1 MATSKLVQE
10 SLAAG
15 FSWDEIK
22 GQAASEYKR
31 ALAAGFTQEEVDK
44 GIFDRYGMKFS
55 YDPNNEDDLVLL
67 EDIAAS
73 PPPQEAEKQLV
84 DAEVAAIVEREMLAT
99 AKKNADQDLS
109 RRYPFESNYT
119 PEQLARIEEERKNLP
134 MFRRYSDTELANP
147 SLYSL
152 RDSFI
157 VRASERGE
165 LSWRDRSY
173 QDDLVKQGLIKL
185 PEEKV
190 EKPQAVIRAATQQEI
205 DSARSAPTMREAES
219 LGDYLSYGFR
229 HSTTSL
235 FFAAPPK
242 DVFLPDNPPFA
253 MQAASALA
261 QGVGDLP
268 TTVAGGV
275 MGAAATVETGPG
287 MIGGAFAGAMGL
299 NEGVRSSLMLGYQRG
314 SIDSVEEF
322 MYRIGQVG
330 LATGKGIAMG
340 YATGY
345 TGGMAQASSR
355 FVAPGLT
362 GAIGNTLRASAQ
374 PAVEVATMTGAHA
387 LSEGRMPTMEDFAM
401 NGIMV
406 GGMRLGGFYTSKLA
420 YAFQKTGTT
429 PQSLIQFA
437 KQNPAV
443 KEDLMSGNMAL
454 PKEAG
459 GNFQPLYLIKRN
471 EPLNS
476 VKKASSTEVTETSS
490 EATSRP
496 LSALPDSALVMAAE
510 YASIDPV
517 SVPLSRFTPAEQAL
531 LKKAGLVRKEK
542 TEGAPEAP
550 VREYDAVDLGALFKE
565 RDARLADI
573 KAAREKTAQAEK
585 DAHEPGTWYHLSQ
598 NMAAKIT
605 EGVNKKNGVT
615 AADAPEAYAVQAVA
629 IPAETNLLWIK
640 SRSDPNK
647 VRLFKQYM
655 KELDP
660 EAKFGD
666 QAAVFRDA
674 TTAFENPTPAFV
686 EFLTSGRGR
695 MGPKENIPVE
705 GVQGLRIGDR
715 VMIFDQKNV
724 LSGEVLNTINKP
736 MQIAAADIQKSV
748 SVNEANKT
756 AKSQV
761 MYDTYQAAVNRMQPI
776 NKDAQ
781 TGWQTVPYLSTRLL
795 MGVDGLVKHW
805 LLDGRTAFVQPSIF
819 REVGF
824 ERPVNGKSLKDI
836 FEMGASRVKF
846 QLDPEVSSAIE
857 SVGVRI
863 KEASAESNK
872 AMLDVLESMRR
883 DGEIAPEA
891 YEKAKAQLIE
901 STEALTNR
909 KDPLN
914 LFRTYVIAKHAQE
927 LFARGINV
935 GLDRASIQAIVNNQA
950 LRERFEPA
958 AKELY
963 AYQRALLEY
972 RYRAGRMS
980 KKTYDKIVLQ
990 YPEYIPLQRVIEDGY
1005 GVSSTG
1011 TFGIK
1016 GSSRNIIDPFES
1028 IIRQTQFILREAER
1042 NSVLQL
1048 VAKEF
1053 GEPTT
1058 SRDSKTASVGTL
1070 ADFRAI
1076 EAEGRGA
1083 GSQRTISYRVAG
1095 KEKKVSVPADIWRTA
1110 QYLDPVSANAF
1121 NGLVKA
1127 ASSVAG
1133 VLRAGAILHPNF
1145 GARNFFRD
1153 QFSAYINSDSGY
1165 RPFYDFGK
1173 GLAAIYSHKTGKS
1186 LFPEAQK
1193 YYSEWLR
1200 HGGSNA
1206 NLVSLDRTFTQDMI
1220 RTLLRTNN
1228 VQNSIPLTIR
1238 ALDGL
1243 THYMNPLNW
1252 GRKGYRALQTLSEL
1266 SEEGTRIGEYIRA
1279 REQGINP
1286 MEAAYRSREVTMDFA
1301 RMGANM
1307 KALNAM
1313 NVFLNAKIQGA
1324 DRSIR
1329 QLRAHPLRTTNRI
1342 IAGIVLPSMLLAMAQ
1357 QDIIH
1362 NSPDSQ
1368 MAQALQEIPNWQKN
1382 TFWIVPS
1389 PVGIFRIPIPHEY
1402 GVPFAN
1408 PTRSFIEY
1416 MYQNDPDKNFLQKLY
1431 DEDYFGTVGEQYF
1444 LDWNT
1449 IVSSMTPSAIQPISE
1464 VIANYSLFTGTPI
1477 IPPVMESQLPESRYN
1492 RNTTELAKSLSRML
1506 SGINPLLDSN
1516 ITQRLISPPAIDYLV
1531 AGYGG
1536 SLGRDLWSLL
1546 DSMAQKWGVVDKVN
1560 APAKSLEDL
1569 PLISAFMVKYPNAG
1583 SKSLND
1589 FFDKV
1594 ERYEQTL
1601 ASIKALME
1609 EGTATSVQRAEYLL
1623 MNAEY
1628 GRFTSLRGALADMSG
1643 AIRTIHFAP
1652 SPETDP
1658 QAGISPEDKRR
1669 MIDSIYLDMITM
1681 AKGGLDVIQAVEQ
1694 TNRAMREEQ

>member
-31 ALAAGFTQEEVDK
+31 ALAAGFTQEEADK

-84 DAEVAAIVEREMLAT
+84 DAEVAAIAEREMLAT

-134 MFRRYSDTELANP
+134 MFRKYSDTELANP
-147 SLYSL
+147 SLYNM
-152 RDSFI
+152 RDSVV

-165 LSWRDRSY
+165 LSWRDRSF
-173 QDDLVKQGLIKL
+173 QDDLVKQGVIKL
-185 PEEKV
+185 PEEKA
-190 EKPQAVIRAATQQEI
+190 EKPQAVIRTATQQEI
-205 DSARSAPTMREAES
+205 DNARSAPTMREAES
-219 LGDYLSYGFR
+219 IGDYLSYGFR

-275 MGAAATVETGPG
+275 AGAAATAGSGPG
-287 MIGGAFAGAMGL
+287 MVAGAFAGAMGL

-322 MYRIGQVG
+322 MYRTGQVG

-355 FVAPGLT
+355 FIAPGLT
-362 GAIGNTLRASAQ
+362 GAVGNTLRASAQ
-374 PAVEVATMTGAHA
+374 PVTEVATMTGAHA
-387 LSEGRMPTMEDFAM
+387 LSEGRVPTAEDFAL

-420 YAFQKTGTT
+420 YAFQKTGAT

-443 KEDLMSGNMAL
+443 KEDLMSGNMTL

-459 GNFQPLYLIKRN
+459 GNFQPLYLVRRN
-471 EPLNS
+471 TPVGE
-476 VKKASSTEVTETSS
+476 SS
-490 EATSRP
+490 
-496 LSALPDSALVMAAE
+496 
-510 YASIDPV
+510 
-517 SVPLSRFTPAEQAL
+517 
-531 LKKAGLVRKEK
+531 G
-542 TEGAPEAP
+542 
-550 VREYDAVDLGALFKE
+550 
-565 RDARLADI
+565 
-573 KAAREKTAQAEK
+573 
-585 DAHEPGTWYHLSQ
+585 GTWYHLSQ

-615 AADAPEAYAVQAVA
+615 AADAPEAYTVQAAA

-647 VRLFKQYM
+647 VRLYKQYM
-655 KELDP
+655 KDLDP
-660 EAKFGD
+660 EAKFGEPS
-666 QAAVFRDA
+666 AVARDA
-674 TTAFENPTPAFV
+674 TTLFENPTPGFI
-686 EFLTSGRGR
+686 EFLQSGKGR
-695 MGPKENIPVE
+695 LGPKEDVAMEP
-705 GVQGLRIGDR
+705 VQGLRMGDK
-715 VMIFDQKNV
+715 VMVFDSKSIMSGSV
-724 LSGEVLNTINKP
+724 LEAVNKP
-736 MQIAAADIQKSV
+736 MEIAAADIQKSV
-748 SVNEANKT
+748 SVNEKAPQSK
-756 AKSQV
+756 KQMV
-761 MYDTYQAAVNRMQPI
+761 FDTYQALVDRFQPL
-776 NKDAQ
+776 NKNADP
-781 TGWQTVPYLSTRLL
+781 GHVTVPYMAARLF

-805 LLDGRTAFVQPSIF
+805 LTIGRTSFARPSTL
-819 REVGF
+819 REAGF
-824 ERPVNGKSLKDI
+824 ERAVSGKSLKDI
-836 FEMGASRVKF
+836 FDMGKSRARIT
-846 QLDPEVSSAIE
+846 LDAEVSSAIE
-857 SVGVRI
+857 GVGVRI

-872 AMLDVLESMRR
+872 AMLNALELMRR

-891 YEKAKAQLIE
+891 YERAKAQLIE

-909 KDPLN
+909 EDPLN
-914 LFRTYVIAKHAQE
+914 MFRTYVIAKHAQE
-927 LFARGINV
+927 LSARGINV
-935 GLDRASIQAIVNNQA
+935 GIDRASIQAIVKNQA

-963 AYQRALLEY
+963 AYQRALLDY
-972 RYRAGRMS
+972 RYRAGLMS
-980 KKTYDKIVLQ
+980 KKTYDKMVLQ

-1028 IIRQTQFILREAER
+1028 IIRQTQFTLREAER

-1083 GSQRTISYRVAG
+1083 GSQRTITYRVAG

-1127 ASSVAG
+1127 ASSIAG
-1133 VLRAGAILHPNF
+1133 VLRAGAIMHPNF

-1165 RPFYDFGK
+1165 RLFYDFGK
-1173 GLAAIYSHKTGKS
+1173 GLSAVASPKTGKT
-1186 LFPEAQK
+1186 LFPKAQE

-1206 NLVSLDRTFTQDMI
+1206 NLVSQDRTFTQDMI
-1220 RTLLRTNN
+1220 QTLLKTNN
-1228 VQNSIPLTIR
+1228 VQNSVPFELR
-1238 ALDGL
+1238 AIDGIK
-1243 THYMNPLNW
+1243 HYMNPLNW
-1252 GRKGYRALQTLSEL
+1252 GRSGYKALQVLSEA
-1266 SEEGTRIGEYIRA
+1266 SEEGSRLGEFIRA
-1279 REQGINP
+1279 REQGVNP

-1313 NVFLNAKIQGA
+1313 SVFLNARIQGA

-1329 QLRAHPLRTTNRI
+1329 QLRAHPGRTMNRI
-1342 IAGIVLPSMLLAMAQ
+1342 IAGVVLPSMLLSFVQ

-1368 MAQALQEIPNWQKN
+1368 MAQALQEIPDWQKN

-1408 PTRSFIEY
+1408 PTRSFVEY
-1416 MYQNDPDKNFLQKLY
+1416 MYQKDPDKNFLQKLY

-1477 IPPVMESQLPESRYN
+1477 IPPVMENQLPESRYN

-1516 ITQRLISPPAIDYLV
+1516 ITQRLISPPAIDYLI

-1536 SLGRDLWSLL
+1536 SLGRDLWSFL
-1546 DSMAQKWGVVDKVN
+1546 DTVAQKAGVVDKVN
-1560 APAKSLEDL
+1560 APAKTLEDL
-1569 PLISAFMVKYPNAG
+1569 PLIGAFMVKYPNAG
-1583 SKSLND
+1583 SRSLND
-1589 FFDKV
+1589 FFEKA
-1594 ERYEQTL
+1594 EKFEQTL
-1601 ASIKALME
+1601 ASIKSLMK
-1609 EGTATSVQRAEYLL
+1609 EGTATSTQRAEFLL
-1623 MNAEY
+1623 MNADY
-1628 GRFTSLRGALADMSG
+1628 GRLTNIRGTIADLSRG
-1643 AIRTIHFAP
+1643 IRTIHFVGDIP
-1652 SPETDP
+1652 
-1658 QAGISPEDKRR
+1658 PEDKRR
-1669 MIDSIYLDMITM
+1669 MIDSMYLDMITL
-1681 AKGGLDVIQAVEQ
+1681 AKGGLDVIKAVEQ

>member
-31 ALAAGFTQEEVDK
+31 ALAAGFTQEEADK

-84 DAEVAAIVEREMLAT
+84 DAEVAAITEREMLAT
-99 AKKNADQDLS
+99 TKKNADQDLS

-134 MFRRYSDTELANP
+134 MFRKYSDTELANP
-147 SLYSL
+147 SLYSM
-152 RDSFI
+152 RDSAV
-157 VRASERGE
+157 VRASERGD

-173 QDDLVKQGLIKL
+173 QDDLVKQGVIKL
-185 PEEKV
+185 PEEKA
-190 EKPQAVIRAATQQEI
+190 EKPQAVIRTATQQEI

-275 MGAAATVETGPG
+275 AGAAATAGSGPG
-287 MIGGAFAGAMGL
+287 VVAGAFAGVMGL

-314 SIDSVEEF
+314 SIDSVEEL
-322 MYRIGQVG
+322 MYRTGQVG

-340 YATGY
+340 YVTGY
-345 TGGMAQASSR
+345 TGGLAQASSR
-355 FVAPGLT
+355 FIAPGLT
-362 GAIGNTLRASAQ
+362 GAVGNTLRASAQ

-420 YAFQKTGTT
+420 YTFQKTGTT

-459 GNFQPLYLIKRN
+459 GNFQPLYLVRRN
-471 EPLNS
+471 TPVGE
-476 VKKASSTEVTETSS
+476 SS
-490 EATSRP
+490 
-496 LSALPDSALVMAAE
+496 
-510 YASIDPV
+510 
-517 SVPLSRFTPAEQAL
+517 
-531 LKKAGLVRKEK
+531 G
-542 TEGAPEAP
+542 
-550 VREYDAVDLGALFKE
+550 
-565 RDARLADI
+565 
-573 KAAREKTAQAEK
+573 
-585 DAHEPGTWYHLSQ
+585 GTWYHLSQ

-615 AADAPEAYAVQAVA
+615 AADAPEAYAVQAAA

-647 VRLFKQYM
+647 VRLYKQYM
-655 KELDP
+655 KDLDP
-660 EAKFGD
+660 EAKFGEPS
-666 QAAVFRDA
+666 AVARDA
-674 TTAFENPTPAFV
+674 TTLFKNPTPGFI
-686 EFLTSGRGR
+686 EFLQSGKGR
-695 MGPKENIPVE
+695 LGPKEGVAMDS
-705 GVQGLRIGDR
+705 VQGLRMGDK
-715 VMIFDQKNV
+715 VMVFDSKNIMSGSV
-724 LSGEVLNTINKP
+724 LEAVNKP
-736 MQIAAADIQKSV
+736 MEIAAADIQKSV
-748 SVNEANKT
+748 SVNEKAPQSK
-756 AKSQV
+756 KQ
-761 MYDTYQAAVNRMQPI
+761 MMFDTYQALVDRFQPL
-776 NKDAQ
+776 NKNADP
-781 TGWQTVPYLSTRLL
+781 GHVTVPYMAARLF
-795 MGVDGLVKHW
+795 MGVDGLAKHW
-805 LLDGRTAFVQPSIF
+805 LTIGRTSFARPSTL
-819 REVGF
+819 REAGF
-824 ERPVNGKSLKDI
+824 ERAVSGKSLKDI
-836 FEMGASRVKF
+836 FDMGRSRARIT
-846 QLDPEVSSAIE
+846 LDTEVSSAIE

-883 DGEIAPEA
+883 DGEIAPKA
-891 YEKAKAQLIE
+891 YEKAKAQLLE

-909 KDPLN
+909 EDPLN

-927 LFARGINV
+927 LSASGINV
-935 GLDRASIQAIVNNQA
+935 GLDRASIQAIVKNQA

-963 AYQRALLEY
+963 AYQRALLDY
-972 RYRAGRMS
+972 RYRAGLMS
-980 KKTYDKIVLQ
+980 KKTYDKMVLQ

-1016 GSSRNIIDPFES
+1016 GSSRDIIDPFES
-1028 IIRQTQFILREAER
+1028 IIRQTQFTLREAER

-1083 GSQRTISYRVAG
+1083 GSQRTITYRVAG
-1095 KEKKVSVPADIWRTA
+1095 KEKKVSVPADIWRTT

-1133 VLRAGAILHPNF
+1133 VLRAGAIMHPNF

-1165 RPFYDFGK
+1165 RLFYDFGK
-1173 GLAAIYSHKTGKS
+1173 GLSAVVSPKTGKT
-1186 LFPEAQK
+1186 LFPKAQE

-1206 NLVSLDRTFTQDMI
+1206 NLVSQDRTFTQDMI
-1220 RTLLRTNN
+1220 QTLLKTNN
-1228 VQNSIPLTIR
+1228 VQNSVPFELR
-1238 ALDGL
+1238 AIDGIK
-1243 THYMNPLNW
+1243 HYTNPLNW
-1252 GRKGYRALQTLSEL
+1252 GRSGYKALQVLSEA
-1266 SEEGTRIGEYIRA
+1266 SEEGSRLGDFIRA
-1279 REQGINP
+1279 REQGVNP

-1313 NVFLNAKIQGA
+1313 SVFLNARIQGA

-1329 QLRAHPLRTTNRI
+1329 QLRAHPGRTMNRI
-1342 IAGIVLPSMLLAMAQ
+1342 MAGVVLPSMLLSFVQ

-1368 MAQALQEIPNWQKN
+1368 MAQALQEIPDWQKN

-1408 PTRSFIEY
+1408 PTRSFVEY
-1416 MYQNDPDKNFLQKLY
+1416 MYQKDPDKNFLQKLY

-1492 RNTTELAKSLSRML
+1492 RNTTELAKGLSRML

-1536 SLGRDLWSLL
+1536 SLGRDLWSFL
-1546 DSMAQKWGVVDKVN
+1546 DTVAQKTGVVDKVN
-1560 APAKSLEDL
+1560 APAKTLEDL
-1569 PLISAFMVKYPNAG
+1569 PLIGAFMVKYPNAG
-1583 SKSLND
+1583 SRSLND
-1589 FFDKV
+1589 FFEKA
-1594 ERYEQTL
+1594 EKFEQTL
-1601 ASIKALME
+1601 ASIKSLMK
-1609 EGTATSVQRAEYLL
+1609 EGTATSTQRAEFLL
-1623 MNAEY
+1623 MNSDY
-1628 GRFTSLRGALADMSG
+1628 GRLTNIRGAIADLSRG
-1643 AIRTIHFAP
+1643 IRTIHFAG
-1652 SPETDP
+1652 D
-1658 QAGISPEDKRR
+1658 ISPEDKRR
-1669 MIDSIYLDMITM
+1669 MIDSMYLDMITL
-1681 AKGGLDVIQAVEQ
+1681 AKGGLEVMREIER
-1694 TNRAMREEQ
+1694 TNKAMRKEQ

>member
-22 GQAASEYKR
+22 GQAASEYNR

-67 EDIAAS
+67 EDTAAS
-73 PPPQEAEKQLV
+73 PSPQEAEKQLV
-84 DAEVAAIVEREMLAT
+84 DAEVAAIAEREMLAT

-119 PEQLARIEEERKNLP
+119 PEQHARIEEERKNLP

-147 SLYSL
+147 SLYSM
-152 RDSFI
+152 RDSDI

-205 DSARSAPTMREAES
+205 ESARNTPIMRKAES
-219 LGDYLSYGFR
+219 VGDYLSYGFR

-268 TTVAGGV
+268 TTVVGGV

-322 MYRIGQVG
+322 MYRTGQVG

-340 YATGY
+340 YVTGY
-345 TGGMAQASSR
+345 TGGLAQASSR
-355 FVAPGLT
+355 FIAPGLT
-362 GAIGNTLRASAQ
+362 GAVGNTLRASAQ
-374 PAVEVATMTGAHA
+374 PVTEVATMTGAHA
-387 LSEGRMPTMEDFAM
+387 LFEGRMPTMEDFTM

-420 YAFQKTGTT
+420 YTFQKTGTT

-443 KEDLMSGNMAL
+443 KEDLLSGNIAL
-454 PKEAG
+454 PQEAG
-459 GNFQPLYLIKRN
+459 GNFQPLYLVRRN
-471 EPLNS
+471 TPVGE
-476 VKKASSTEVTETSS
+476 SS
-490 EATSRP
+490 
-496 LSALPDSALVMAAE
+496 
-510 YASIDPV
+510 
-517 SVPLSRFTPAEQAL
+517 
-531 LKKAGLVRKEK
+531 G
-542 TEGAPEAP
+542 
-550 VREYDAVDLGALFKE
+550 
-565 RDARLADI
+565 
-573 KAAREKTAQAEK
+573 
-585 DAHEPGTWYHLSQ
+585 GTWYHLSQ

-615 AADAPEAYAVQAVA
+615 AADAPEAYAVQAAA

-647 VRLFKQYM
+647 VRLYKQYM
-655 KELDP
+655 KDIDP
-660 EAKFGD
+660 EVKFGEPS
-666 QAAVFRDA
+666 AVARDA
-674 TTAFENPTPAFV
+674 TTLFENPTPGFV
-686 EFLTSGRGR
+686 EFLQSGKGR
-695 MGPKENIPVE
+695 LGPKEDVVMDS
-705 GVQGLRIGDR
+705 VQGLRMGDK
-715 VMIFDQKNV
+715 VMVFDSKNIMSGSV
-724 LSGEVLNTINKP
+724 LEAVNKP
-736 MQIAAADIQKSV
+736 MEIAAADIQKSV
-748 SVNEANKT
+748 SVNEKAPQSK
-756 AKSQV
+756 KQ
-761 MYDTYQAAVNRMQPI
+761 MMFDTYQALVDRFQPL
-776 NKDAQ
+776 NKNADP
-781 TGWQTVPYLSTRLL
+781 GHVTVPYMAARLF

-805 LLDGRTAFVQPSIF
+805 LTIGRTSFARPSTL
-819 REVGF
+819 REAGF
-824 ERPVNGKSLKDI
+824 ERAVSGKSLKDI
-836 FEMGASRVKF
+836 FDMGKSRARIT
-846 QLDPEVSSAIE
+846 LDAEVSSAIE

-883 DGEIAPEA
+883 DGEIAPKA

-909 KDPLN
+909 DDPLN

-927 LFARGINV
+927 LSASGINV
-935 GLDRASIQAIVNNQA
+935 GLDRASIQAIVKNQA

-963 AYQRALLEY
+963 AYQRALLDY
-972 RYRAGRMS
+972 RYRAGLMS
-980 KKTYDKIVLQ
+980 KKTYDKMVLQ

-1028 IIRQTQFILREAER
+1028 IIRQTQFTLREAER

-1048 VAKEF
+1048 VAMEF

-1058 SRDSKTASVGTL
+1058 SRVSQTASVGTL

-1076 EAEGRGA
+1076 EAEGRGS
-1083 GSQRTISYRVAG
+1083 GSQRTITYRVAG

-1133 VLRAGAILHPNF
+1133 VLRAGAIMHPNF

-1165 RPFYDFGK
+1165 RLFYDFGK
-1173 GLAAIYSHKTGKS
+1173 GLSAVVSPKTGKT
-1186 LFPEAQK
+1186 LFPKAQE

-1206 NLVSLDRTFTQDMI
+1206 NLVSQDRTFTQDMI
-1220 RTLLRTNN
+1220 QTLLKTNN
-1228 VQNSIPLTIR
+1228 VQNSVPFELR
-1238 ALDGL
+1238 AIDGVK
-1243 THYMNPLNW
+1243 HYMNPLNW
-1252 GRKGYRALQTLSEL
+1252 GRSGYKALQVLSEA
-1266 SEEGTRIGEYIRA
+1266 SEEGSRLGEFIRA
-1279 REQGINP
+1279 REQGVNP

-1313 NVFLNAKIQGA
+1313 SVFLNARIQGA

-1329 QLRAHPLRTTNRI
+1329 QLRAHPGRTMNRI
-1342 IAGIVLPSMLLAMAQ
+1342 MAGVVLPSMLLSFVQ

-1362 NSPDSQ
+1362 NSPESQ
-1368 MAQALQEIPNWQKN
+1368 MAQALQEIPDWQKN

-1416 MYQNDPDKNFLQKLY
+1416 MYQKDPDKNFLQKLY

-1477 IPPVMESQLPESRYN
+1477 IPPVMENQLPESRYN

-1536 SLGRDLWSLL
+1536 SLGRDLWSFL
-1546 DSMAQKWGVVDKVN
+1546 DTVAQKAGVVDKVN
-1560 APAKSLEDL
+1560 APAKTLEDL
-1569 PLISAFMVKYPNAG
+1569 PLIGAFMVKYPNAG
-1583 SKSLND
+1583 SRSLND
-1589 FFDKV
+1589 FFEKA
-1594 ERYEQTL
+1594 EKFEQSL
-1601 ASIKALME
+1601 ASIKSLMK
-1609 EGTATSVQRAEYLL
+1609 EGTATSTQRAEFLL
-1623 MNAEY
+1623 MNADY
-1628 GRFTSLRGALADMSG
+1628 GRLTNIRGAIADLSRG
-1643 AIRTIHFAP
+1643 IRTIHFVGDTP
-1652 SPETDP
+1652 
-1658 QAGISPEDKRR
+1658 PEDKRR
-1669 MIDSIYLDMITM
+1669 MIDSMYLDMITL
-1681 AKGGLDVIQAVEQ
+1681 AKGGLDVIKAVEQ

>member
-67 EDIAAS
+67 EDTAAS

-84 DAEVAAIVEREMLAT
+84 DAEVAAIAEREMLAT

-119 PEQLARIEEERKNLP
+119 PEQQARIEEERKNLP

-147 SLYSL
+147 SLYSM
-152 RDSFI
+152 RDSVI

-205 DSARSAPTMREAES
+205 ESARNTPIMRKAES
-219 LGDYLSYGFR
+219 VGDYLSYGFR

-253 MQAASALA
+253 MQAASAFA

-268 TTVAGGV
+268 TTVVGGV

-287 MIGGAFAGAMGL
+287 MVAGAFAGAMGL
-299 NEGVRSSLMLGYQRG
+299 NEGARSSLLLGYQRG
-314 SIDSVEEF
+314 SIDSVEEL
-322 MYRIGQVG
+322 MYRTGQVG

-340 YATGY
+340 YVTGY

-355 FVAPGLT
+355 FIAPGLT
-362 GAIGNTLRASAQ
+362 GAVGNTLRASAQ

-420 YAFQKTGTT
+420 YTFQKTGTT

-459 GNFQPLYLIKRN
+459 GNFQPLYLVRRN
-471 EPLNS
+471 TPVGE
-476 VKKASSTEVTETSS
+476 SS
-490 EATSRP
+490 
-496 LSALPDSALVMAAE
+496 
-510 YASIDPV
+510 
-517 SVPLSRFTPAEQAL
+517 
-531 LKKAGLVRKEK
+531 G
-542 TEGAPEAP
+542 
-550 VREYDAVDLGALFKE
+550 
-565 RDARLADI
+565 
-573 KAAREKTAQAEK
+573 
-585 DAHEPGTWYHLSQ
+585 GTWYHLSQ

-615 AADAPEAYAVQAVA
+615 AADAPEAYAVQAAA

-647 VRLFKQYM
+647 VRLYKQYM
-655 KELDP
+655 KDLDP
-660 EAKFGD
+660 EAKFGEPS
-666 QAAVFRDA
+666 AVARDA
-674 TTAFENPTPAFV
+674 TTLFENPTPGFI
-686 EFLTSGRGR
+686 EFLQSGKGR
-695 MGPKENIPVE
+695 LGPKEDVAME
-705 GVQGLRIGDR
+705 SVQGLRMGDK
-715 VMIFDQKNV
+715 VMVFDSKNIMSGSV
-724 LSGEVLNTINKP
+724 LEAVNKP
-736 MQIAAADIQKSV
+736 MEIAAADIQKSV
-748 SVNEANKT
+748 SVNEKAPQSK
-756 AKSQV
+756 KQ
-761 MYDTYQAAVNRMQPI
+761 MMFDTYQALVDRFQPL
-776 NKDAQ
+776 NKNADP
-781 TGWQTVPYLSTRLL
+781 GHVTVPYMAARLF

-805 LLDGRTAFVQPSIF
+805 LTIGRTSFARPSTL
-819 REVGF
+819 REAGF
-824 ERPVNGKSLKDI
+824 ERAVSGKSLKDI
-836 FEMGASRVKF
+836 FDMGKSRARIT
-846 QLDPEVSSAIE
+846 LDAEVSSAIE
-857 SVGVRI
+857 GVGVRI

-872 AMLDVLESMRR
+872 AMFDVLESMRR

-909 KDPLN
+909 EDPLN

-927 LFARGINV
+927 LSASGINV
-935 GLDRASIQAIVNNQA
+935 GLDRASIQAIVKNQA

-963 AYQRALLEY
+963 AYQRALLDY
-972 RYRAGRMS
+972 RYRAGLMS
-980 KKTYDKIVLQ
+980 KKTYDKMVLQ

-1028 IIRQTQFILREAER
+1028 IIRQTQFTLREAER

-1058 SRDSKTASVGTL
+1058 SRDSQTASVGTL

-1076 EAEGRGA
+1076 EAEGRGS
-1083 GSQRTISYRVAG
+1083 GSQRTITYRVAG

-1133 VLRAGAILHPNF
+1133 VLRAGAIMHPNF

-1165 RPFYDFGK
+1165 RLFYDFGK
-1173 GLAAIYSHKTGKS
+1173 GLSAVVSPKTGKT
-1186 LFPEAQK
+1186 LFPKAQE

-1206 NLVSLDRTFTQDMI
+1206 NLVSQDRTFTQDMI
-1220 RTLLRTNN
+1220 QTLLKTNN
-1228 VQNSIPLTIR
+1228 VQNSVPFELR
-1238 ALDGL
+1238 ALDGVK
-1243 THYMNPLNW
+1243 HYMNPLNW
-1252 GRKGYRALQTLSEL
+1252 GRSGYKALQVLSEA
-1266 SEEGTRIGEYIRA
+1266 SEEGSRLGEFIRA
-1279 REQGINP
+1279 REQGVNP

-1313 NVFLNAKIQGA
+1313 SVFLNARIQGA

-1329 QLRAHPLRTTNRI
+1329 QLRAHPGRTINRI
-1342 IAGIVLPSMLLAMAQ
+1342 MAGVVLPSMLLSFVQ

-1368 MAQALQEIPNWQKN
+1368 MAQALQEIPDWQKN
-1382 TFWIVPS
+1382 AFWIVPS

-1416 MYQNDPDKNFLQKLY
+1416 MYQKNPDKNFLQKLY

-1477 IPPVMESQLPESRYN
+1477 IPPVMENQLPESRYN

-1536 SLGRDLWSLL
+1536 SLGRDLWSFL
-1546 DSMAQKWGVVDKVN
+1546 DTVAQKAGVVDKVN

-1569 PLISAFMVKYPNAG
+1569 PLIGAFMVKYPNAG
-1583 SKSLND
+1583 SRSLND
-1589 FFDKV
+1589 FFEKA
-1594 ERYEQTL
+1594 EKFEQTL
-1601 ASIKALME
+1601 ASIKSLMK
-1609 EGTATSVQRAEYLL
+1609 EGTATSTQRAEFLL
-1623 MNAEY
+1623 MNSDY
-1628 GRFTSLRGALADMSG
+1628 GRLTNIRGAIADLSRG
-1643 AIRTIHFAP
+1643 IRTIHFAGDIP
-1652 SPETDP
+1652 
-1658 QAGISPEDKRR
+1658 PEDKRR
-1669 MIDSIYLDMITM
+1669 MIDSMYLDMITL
-1681 AKGGLDVIQAVEQ
+1681 AKGGLDVIKAVEQ
-1694 TNRAMREEQ
+1694 TNRAMRKEQ

>member
-67 EDIAAS
+67 EDTAAS

-84 DAEVAAIVEREMLAT
+84 DAEVAAIAEREMLAT

-119 PEQLARIEEERKNLP
+119 PEQQARIEEERKNLP

-147 SLYSL
+147 LLYSM
-152 RDSFI
+152 RDSVI

-205 DSARSAPTMREAES
+205 DRARSTPTMRKAES
-219 LGDYLSYGFR
+219 VGDYLSYGFR

-235 FFAAPPK
+235 FFAEPPK
-242 DVFLPDNPPFA
+242 DVFLPADPPFA
-253 MQAASALA
+253 MQAAAALA

-268 TTVAGGV
+268 TTVVGGV
-275 MGAAATVETGPG
+275 AGAAATVETGPG

-299 NEGVRSSLMLGYQRG
+299 NEGLRSSLMLGYQRG
-314 SIDSVEEF
+314 SIDSAEEF
-322 MYRIGQVG
+322 IYRTGQVG
-330 LATGKGIAMG
+330 LAAGKGIAMG

-345 TGGMAQASSR
+345 AGGMAQASSR
-355 FVAPGLT
+355 FIAPGLT
-362 GAIGNTLRASAQ
+362 GVVGNALRASAQ
-374 PAVEVATMTGAHA
+374 PGVEVATMSGTHA
-387 LSEGRMPTMEDFAM
+387 LSEGRMPTMEDFAL

-406 GGMRLGGFYTSKLA
+406 GGVRLGGFYTSKLA

-443 KEDLMSGNMAL
+443 KEDLMSGNMVL

-459 GNFQPLYLIKRN
+459 GNFQPLYLVRRN
-471 EPLNS
+471 TPIGE
-476 VKKASSTEVTETSS
+476 SS
-490 EATSRP
+490 
-496 LSALPDSALVMAAE
+496 
-510 YASIDPV
+510 
-517 SVPLSRFTPAEQAL
+517 
-531 LKKAGLVRKEK
+531 G
-542 TEGAPEAP
+542 
-550 VREYDAVDLGALFKE
+550 
-565 RDARLADI
+565 
-573 KAAREKTAQAEK
+573 
-585 DAHEPGTWYHLSQ
+585 GTWYHLSQ
-598 NMAAKIT
+598 NVAAKIT
-605 EGVNKKNGVT
+605 ESVNKKNGVT
-615 AADAPEAYAVQAVA
+615 AADAPEAYAVQTAA

-647 VRLFKQYM
+647 VRLYKQYM
-655 KELDP
+655 KDLDP
-660 EAKFGD
+660 EAKFGEPS
-666 QAAVFRDA
+666 AVARDA
-674 TTAFENPTPAFV
+674 TTLFENPTPGFI
-686 EFLTSGRGR
+686 EFLQSGKGR
-695 MGPKENIPVE
+695 LGPKEDVAMDS
-705 GVQGLRIGDR
+705 VQGLRIGDK
-715 VMIFDQKNV
+715 VMVFDSKNIMSGSV
-724 LSGEVLNTINKP
+724 LEAVNKP
-736 MQIAAADIQKSV
+736 MEIAAADIQKSV
-748 SVNEANKT
+748 SVNEKT
-756 AKSQV
+756 PPSKKQMV
-761 MYDTYQAAVNRMQPI
+761 FDTYQALVDRFQPL
-776 NKDAQ
+776 NKNADP
-781 TGWQTVPYLSTRLL
+781 GHVTVPYMAARLF

-805 LLDGRTAFVQPSIF
+805 LTIGRTSFARPSTL
-819 REVGF
+819 REAGF
-824 ERPVNGKSLKDI
+824 ERAVSGKSLKDI
-836 FEMGASRVKF
+836 FDMGKSRARIT
-846 QLDPEVSSAIE
+846 LDAEVSSAIE
-857 SVGVRI
+857 GVGVRI
-863 KEASAESNK
+863 KEASVESNK
-872 AMLDVLESMRR
+872 AMFDALESMRR
-883 DGEIAPEA
+883 DGEIAPKV
-891 YEKAKAQLIE
+891 YERAKAQLVE

-909 KDPLN
+909 EDPLN

-927 LFARGINV
+927 LSARGINV
-935 GLDRASIQAIVNNQA
+935 GLDRASIQAIVKNQA

-963 AYQRALLEY
+963 AYQRALLDY
-972 RYRAGRMS
+972 RYRAGLMS
-980 KKTYDKIVLQ
+980 KKTYDKMVLQ
-990 YPEYIPLQRVIEDGY
+990 YPEYVPLQRVIEDGY

-1028 IIRQTQFILREAER
+1028 IIRQTQFTLREAER

-1048 VAKEF
+1048 IAKEF

-1058 SRDSKTASVGTL
+1058 SRDSQTARVGTL

-1076 EAEGRGA
+1076 EAEGRGS
-1083 GSQRTISYRVAG
+1083 GSQRTITYRVAG
-1095 KEKKVSVPADIWRTA
+1095 KEKKVSIPADIWRTA

-1133 VLRAGAILHPNF
+1133 VLRAGAIMHPNF

-1165 RPFYDFGK
+1165 RLFYDFGK
-1173 GLAAIYSHKTGKS
+1173 GLSAIVSPKTGKT
-1186 LFPEAQK
+1186 LFPKAQE

-1206 NLVSLDRTFTQDMI
+1206 NLVSQDRTFTQDMI
-1220 RTLLRTNN
+1220 QTLLKTNN
-1228 VQNSIPLTIR
+1228 VQNSVPFELR
-1238 ALDGL
+1238 AIDGVK
-1243 THYMNPLNW
+1243 HYMNPLNW
-1252 GRKGYRALQTLSEL
+1252 GRSGYKALQVLSEA
-1266 SEEGTRIGEYIRA
+1266 SEEGSRLGEFIRA
-1279 REQGINP
+1279 REQGVNP
-1286 MEAAYRSREVTMDFA
+1286 AEAAYRSREVTMDFA

-1313 NVFLNAKIQGA
+1313 SVFLNARIQGA

-1329 QLRAHPLRTTNRI
+1329 QLRAHPGRTLNRI
-1342 IAGIVLPSMLLAMAQ
+1342 MAGVVLPSMLLSFVQ

-1368 MAQALQEIPNWQKN
+1368 MAQALQEIPDWQKN

-1477 IPPVMESQLPESRYN
+1477 IPPVMENQLPESRYN

-1516 ITQRLISPPAIDYLV
+1516 ITQRLISPPAIDYLI

-1536 SLGRDLWSLL
+1536 SLGRDLWSFL
-1546 DSMAQKWGVVDKVN
+1546 DTVAQKAGVVDKVN
-1560 APAKSLEDL
+1560 APAKSIEDL
-1569 PLISAFMVKYPNAG
+1569 PLIGAFMVKYPNAG
-1583 SKSLND
+1583 SRSLND
-1589 FFDKV
+1589 FFEKA
-1594 ERYEQTL
+1594 EKFEQTL
-1601 ASIKALME
+1601 ASIKSLMK
-1609 EGTATSVQRAEYLL
+1609 EGTATSTQRAEFLL
-1623 MNAEY
+1623 MNADY
-1628 GRFTSLRGALADMSG
+1628 GRLTNIRGAIADLSRG
-1643 AIRTIHFAP
+1643 IRTIHFAGDIP
-1652 SPETDP
+1652 
-1658 QAGISPEDKRR
+1658 PEDKRR
-1669 MIDSIYLDMITM
+1669 MIDSMYLDMITM
-1681 AKGGLDVIQAVEQ
+1681 AKGGLEVMREIER
-1694 TNRAMREEQ
+1694 TNKAMRKEQ

>member
-22 GQAASEYKR
+22 GQAATEYKR
-31 ALAAGFTQEEVDK
+31 ALAAGFTQEEADK

-67 EDIAAS
+67 EDVAAA
-73 PPPQEAEKQLV
+73 PQPKDAEKQLV
-84 DAEVAAIVEREMLAT
+84 DAEVSAISEREAIAT
-99 AKKNADQDLS
+99 AKKNSDQDLS
-109 RRYPFESNYT
+109 RRYHFDTGFT
-119 PEQLARIEEERKNLP
+119 PEQLARIDEERKNLP
-134 MFRRYSDTELANP
+134 MFRNYSDTELANP
-147 SLYSL
+147 SLYGL
-152 RDSFI
+152 RDSVI
-157 VRASERGE
+157 VKASERGE
-165 LSWRDRSY
+165 LSWRDRDY

-205 DSARSAPTMREAES
+205 DNARNTPIMRKAES
-219 LGDYLSYGFR
+219 VGDYLSYGFR
-229 HSTTSL
+229 HSTTGL

-242 DVFLPDNPPFA
+242 DVFLPDDQPFA
-253 MQAASALA
+253 MKAAAALA

-268 TTVAGGV
+268 TAVAGGV
-275 MGAAATVETGPG
+275 AGAAATAETGPG
-287 MIGGAFAGAMGL
+287 MIAGAFAGAMGL
-299 NEGVRSSLMLGYQRG
+299 NEGVRASLMLGYQRG
-314 SIDSVEEF
+314 SIDSVDEF
-322 MYRIGQVG
+322 LYRTGQVG
-330 LATGKGIAMG
+330 LATGKGAAMG

-345 TGGMAQASSR
+345 AGGLAQASSR
-355 FVAPGLT
+355 FIAPSLT
-362 GAIGNTLRASAQ
+362 GAVGNTLRAYAQ
-374 PAVEVATMTGAHA
+374 PAVEVATMTGIHA
-387 LSEGRMPTMEDFAM
+387 ASEGRMPTMEDFAM

-420 YAFQKTGTT
+420 YTFQKTGTT

-437 KQNPAV
+437 KQNPGV

-459 GNFQPLYLIKRN
+459 GNFQPLYLVRRN
-471 EPLNS
+471 TPIPDAQTKALVGQAAEAS
-476 VKKASSTEVTETSS
+476 KASKAAENVSPMAKVSD
-490 EATSRP
+490 
-496 LSALPDSALVMAAE
+496 DSLIIGAE
-510 YASIDPV
+510 YAAIDPV
-517 SVPLSRFTPAEQAL
+517 EVPISR
-531 LKKAGLVRKEK
+531 LKPEDVAILRKAGLVYETETAGTSESPPVKYEAVSLKEI
-542 TEGAPEAP
+542 
-550 VREYDAVDLGALFKE
+550 FKE
-565 RDARLADI
+565 RDRRFAER
-573 KAAREKTAQAEK
+573 KANRIANESSETPASGA
-585 DAHEPGTWYHLSQ
+585 WYHLSQ

-647 VRLFKQYM
+647 VRLYKQYM
-655 KELDP
+655 KDLDP
-660 EAKFGD
+660 EAKFGEPS
-666 QAAVFRDA
+666 AVARDA
-674 TTAFENPTPAFV
+674 TTLFENPTPGFI
-686 EFLTSGRGR
+686 EFLQSGKGR
-695 MGPKENIPVE
+695 LGPKEDVVME
-705 GVQGLRIGDR
+705 SVQGLRMGDK
-715 VMIFDQKNV
+715 VMVFDSKNIMSGSV
-724 LSGEVLNTINKP
+724 LEAVNKP
-736 MQIAAADIQKSV
+736 MEIAAADIQKSV
-748 SVNEANKT
+748 SVNEKAPQSK
-756 AKSQV
+756 KQMV
-761 MYDTYQAAVNRMQPI
+761 FDTYQALVDRFQPL
-776 NKDAQ
+776 NKNADP
-781 TGWQTVPYLSTRLL
+781 GHVTVPYMAARLF
-795 MGVDGLVKHW
+795 MGIDGLVKHW
-805 LLDGRTAFVQPSIF
+805 LTIGRTSFARPSTL
-819 REVGF
+819 REAGF
-824 ERPVNGKSLKDI
+824 ERAVSGKSLKDI
-836 FEMGASRVKF
+836 FDMGKSRARIT
-846 QLDPEVSSAIE
+846 LDAEVSSAIE
-857 SVGVRI
+857 GVGVRI
-863 KEASAESNK
+863 KEASTESNK
-872 AMLDVLESMRR
+872 AMLQALESMRR

-891 YEKAKAQLIE
+891 YERAKAQLIE

-909 KDPLN
+909 TDPLN
-914 LFRTYVIAKHAQE
+914 MFRTYVIAKHAQE
-927 LFARGINV
+927 LAASGINV
-935 GLDRASIQAIVNNQA
+935 GLDNASIQAIVKNQA

-963 AYQRALLEY
+963 AYQRALLDY
-972 RYRAGRMS
+972 RYRAGLMS
-980 KKTYDKIVLQ
+980 KKTYDKMVLQ

-1028 IIRQTQFILREAER
+1028 IIRQTQFTLREAER

-1058 SRDSKTASVGTL
+1058 SRDSQTASVGTL

-1083 GSQRTISYRVAG
+1083 GSQRTITYRVAG

-1133 VLRAGAILHPNF
+1133 VLRAGAIMHPNF

-1165 RPFYDFGK
+1165 RLFYDFGK
-1173 GLAAIYSHKTGKS
+1173 GLSAVASPKTGKT
-1186 LFPEAQK
+1186 LFPKAQE

-1206 NLVSLDRTFTQDMI
+1206 NLVSQDRTFTQDMI
-1220 RTLLRTNN
+1220 QTLLKTNN
-1228 VQNSIPLTIR
+1228 VQNSVPFELR
-1238 ALDGL
+1238 AIDGVK
-1243 THYMNPLNW
+1243 HYMNPMNW
-1252 GRKGYRALQTLSEL
+1252 GRSGYKALQVLSEA
-1266 SEEGTRIGEYIRA
+1266 SEEGSRLGEFIRA
-1279 REQGINP
+1279 REQGANP

-1313 NVFLNAKIQGA
+1313 SVFLNARIQGA

-1329 QLRAHPLRTTNRI
+1329 QLRAHPGRTMNRI
-1342 IAGIVLPSMLLAMAQ
+1342 MAGVVLPSMLLSFVQ

-1368 MAQALQEIPNWQKN
+1368 MAQALQEIPDWQKN

-1402 GVPFAN
+1402 GVPFAS
-1408 PTRSFIEY
+1408 PTRSFVEY
-1416 MYQNDPDKNFLQKLY
+1416 MYQKDPDKNFLQKLY

-1477 IPPVMESQLPESRYN
+1477 IPPVMENQLPESRYN

-1536 SLGRDLWSLL
+1536 SLGRDLWSFL
-1546 DSMAQKWGVVDKVN
+1546 DTVAQKAGVVDKVN

-1569 PLISAFMVKYPNAG
+1569 PLIGAFMVKYPNAG
-1583 SKSLND
+1583 SRSLND
-1589 FFDKV
+1589 FFEKA
-1594 ERYEQTL
+1594 EKFEQTL
-1601 ASIKALME
+1601 ASIKSLMK
-1609 EGTATSVQRAEYLL
+1609 EGTATSTQRAEFLL
-1623 MNAEY
+1623 MNSDY
-1628 GRFTSLRGALADMSG
+1628 GRLTNIRGAIADLSRG
-1643 AIRTIHFAP
+1643 IRTIHFAGDIP
-1652 SPETDP
+1652 
-1658 QAGISPEDKRR
+1658 PEDKRR
-1669 MIDSIYLDMITM
+1669 MIDSMYLDMITL
-1681 AKGGLDVIQAVEQ
+1681 AKGGLDVIKAVEQ
-1694 TNRAMREEQ
+1694 TNRAMRKEQ

>member
-1 MATSKLVQE
+1 MATSKLIQE

-15 FSWDEIK
+15 FSWNEIK

-67 EDIAAS
+67 EDTVAS

-84 DAEVAAIVEREMLAT
+84 DAEVAAIAEREMLAT

-147 SLYSL
+147 SLYSM
-152 RDSFI
+152 RDSVI

-205 DSARSAPTMREAES
+205 ESARNTPIMRKAES
-219 LGDYLSYGFR
+219 VGDYLSYGFR

-268 TTVAGGV
+268 TTAAGGV

-322 MYRIGQVG
+322 MYRTGQVG

-355 FVAPGLT
+355 FVAPSLT
-362 GAIGNTLRASAQ
+362 GVVGNTLRASAQ

-420 YAFQKTGTT
+420 YTFQKTGTT

-459 GNFQPLYLIKRN
+459 GNFQPLYLVRRN
-471 EPLNS
+471 TPVGE
-476 VKKASSTEVTETSS
+476 SS
-490 EATSRP
+490 
-496 LSALPDSALVMAAE
+496 
-510 YASIDPV
+510 
-517 SVPLSRFTPAEQAL
+517 
-531 LKKAGLVRKEK
+531 G
-542 TEGAPEAP
+542 
-550 VREYDAVDLGALFKE
+550 
-565 RDARLADI
+565 
-573 KAAREKTAQAEK
+573 
-585 DAHEPGTWYHLSQ
+585 GTWYHLSQ

-615 AADAPEAYAVQAVA
+615 AADAPEAYAVQAAA

-647 VRLFKQYM
+647 VRLYKQYM
-655 KELDP
+655 KDLDP
-660 EAKFGD
+660 EAKFGEPS
-666 QAAVFRDA
+666 AVARDA
-674 TTAFENPTPAFV
+674 TTLFENPTPGFI
-686 EFLTSGRGR
+686 EFLQSGKGR
-695 MGPKENIPVE
+695 LGPKEDIAMDS
-705 GVQGLRIGDR
+705 VQGLRIGDK
-715 VMIFDQKNV
+715 VMVFDSKNIMPGSV
-724 LSGEVLNTINKP
+724 LEAVNKP
-736 MQIAAADIQKSV
+736 MEIAAADIQKSV
-748 SVNEANKT
+748 SVNEKTPPSNK
-756 AKSQV
+756 QMV
-761 MYDTYQAAVNRMQPI
+761 FDTYQALVDRFQPL
-776 NKDAQ
+776 NKNADP
-781 TGWQTVPYLSTRLL
+781 GRVTVPYMAARLF

-805 LLDGRTAFVQPSIF
+805 LTIGRTSFARPSTL
-819 REVGF
+819 REAGF
-824 ERPVNGKSLKDI
+824 ERAVSGKSLKDI
-836 FEMGASRVKF
+836 FDMGKSRARIT
-846 QLDPEVSSAIE
+846 LDAEVSSAIE

-872 AMLDVLESMRR
+872 AMFDVLESMRR
-883 DGEIAPEA
+883 DGEIAPKA

-909 KDPLN
+909 EDPLN

-927 LFARGINV
+927 LSASGINV
-935 GLDRASIQAIVNNQA
+935 GLDRVSIQAIVKNQA

-963 AYQRALLEY
+963 AYQRALLDY
-972 RYRAGRMS
+972 RYRAGLMS
-980 KKTYDKIVLQ
+980 KKTYDKMVLQ

-1028 IIRQTQFILREAER
+1028 IIRQTQFTLREAER

-1070 ADFRAI
+1070 ADFRAV

-1083 GSQRTISYRVAG
+1083 GSQRTITYRVAG

-1133 VLRAGAILHPNF
+1133 VLRAGAIMHPNF

-1165 RPFYDFGK
+1165 RLFYDFGK
-1173 GLAAIYSHKTGKS
+1173 GLSAIVSPKTGKT
-1186 LFPEAQK
+1186 LFPKAQE

-1206 NLVSLDRTFTQDMI
+1206 NLVSHDRTFTQDMI
-1220 RTLLRTNN
+1220 QTLLKTNN
-1228 VQNSIPLTIR
+1228 VQNSVPFELR
-1238 ALDGL
+1238 AIDGVK
-1243 THYMNPLNW
+1243 HYMNPLNW
-1252 GRKGYRALQTLSEL
+1252 GRSGYKALQVLSET
-1266 SEEGTRIGEYIRA
+1266 SEEGSRLGEFIRA
-1279 REQGINP
+1279 REQGVNP

-1301 RMGANM
+1301 RMGASM

-1313 NVFLNAKIQGA
+1313 SVFLNARIQGA

-1329 QLRAHPLRTTNRI
+1329 QLRAHPGRTMNRI
-1342 IAGIVLPSMLLAMAQ
+1342 MAGIVLPSMLLSFVQ

-1368 MAQALQEIPNWQKN
+1368 MAQALQEIPDWQKN

-1408 PTRSFIEY
+1408 PTRSFVEY
-1416 MYQNDPDKNFLQKLY
+1416 MYQKDPDKNFLQKLY

-1449 IVSSMTPSAIQPISE
+1449 IVSSMTPSAVQPISE

-1477 IPPVMESQLPESRYN
+1477 IPPVMENQLPESRYN

-1516 ITQRLISPPAIDYLV
+1516 ITQRLISPPAIDYLI

-1536 SLGRDLWSLL
+1536 SLGRDLWSFL
-1546 DSMAQKWGVVDKVN
+1546 DTVAQKVGVVDKVN
-1560 APAKSLEDL
+1560 APAKSIEDL
-1569 PLISAFMVKYPNAG
+1569 PLIGAFMVKYPNAG
-1583 SKSLND
+1583 SRSLND
-1589 FFDKV
+1589 FFEKA
-1594 ERYEQTL
+1594 EKFEQTH
-1601 ASIKALME
+1601 ASIKSLMK
-1609 EGTATSVQRAEYLL
+1609 EGTATSTQRAEFLL
-1623 MNAEY
+1623 MNADY
-1628 GRFTSLRGALADMSG
+1628 GRLTNIRGAIADLSQG
-1643 AIRTIHFAP
+1643 IRTIHFVGDIP
-1652 SPETDP
+1652 
-1658 QAGISPEDKRR
+1658 PEDKRR
-1669 MIDSIYLDMITM
+1669 MIDSMYLDMITL
-1681 AKGGLDVIQAVEQ
+1681 AKGGLEVMHEIER
-1694 TNRAMREEQ
+1694 TNKAMRKEQ